1 MSATG
6 SIRGA
11 AAAQLGFDYQ
21 LDVSI
26 LAALQLLLIS
36 KAATRLVLEPA
47 NEEDLEVDLAPTV
60 PGRIQ
65 PSAMVA
71 GGYKLVVQVKRN
83 TGEPWSIEDFV
94 RLLKHGSDKPGGR
107 REALHHLDDPDTH
120 YLLVT
125 TASVKGV
132 ARGLLVQGFE
142 ETADKA
148 EFPSTLKE
156 TLKKSPEGRVAI
168 WGGLTEKHLA
178 SVLRELMSDLLH
190 VPRPNQD
197 SLLAKL
203 RSEAKRRTRGAAP
216 GIWTREDLLAI
227 VREHDG
233 FLSSLAS
240 LEHFVPPTNFHDMV
254 EQLTDKGAI
263 VIRGPSG
270 TGKTQAALRLC
281 ELARQRD
288 GSLEVVTLGAD
299 DTPTS
304 TRKLVNRGPTLFFIE
319 DPWGQ
324 YRLREGADSWTE
336 QLPRLLAKA
345 SSNHQFVITSRSDIM
360 GKAQDVLS
368 QWSVELDAAQYRS
381 GQLREIY
388 DSRMD
393 QLPSALQPK
402 AYVFRKT
409 VLAELETP
417 FEIDLYFQQMA
428 QGAELEETDHAF
440 SRRLL
445 EHAHRDAVG
454 GVVVRALEAG
464 DTSGIAAIVWA
475 LLAAR
480 NQFDRSQ
487 LSPLQRSLR
496 PLDRDLGEGLD
507 KLIDRMVA
515 ARHLRQPLRTISFT
529 HPSVRQGVELF
540 LTHHWLRSEG
550 AIQTLILALTRLPVE
565 NRAWGMETAAR
576 VFEATRNFVVQR
588 KIDEPFQIDESSQ
601 AAIDAW
607 LDEGLIDPASDFP
620 NLLELASEVGSKAS
634 IPSCVAYWLLKGI
647 QRGVSLFLENWKP
660 PLFDDDWYA
669 RVSADPRSAIVAARF
684 IREQLGFERGRYG
697 YQFAAS
703 LDRIAPKLTPAYLD
717 AARQMVGNGYETNAK
732 TVATGAIRDLVGYE
746 IIVDSALDDLA
757 AIKRGY
763 DLSYVEEWRAIEDG
777 ERDAAVEEA
786 MQWSHEE
793 DGYTSR
799 VFIEIYIWHLRSIG
813 TWKAIAEHPRM
824 AELVSPWARDLR
836 VNKGNASPAEF
847 EAIVTCAK
855 GLDAEPEVWEVLG
868 QYWLPEVIQ
877 ELARRIADGVM
888 AVDLRKAL
896 TETALTHVPGLLL
909 NEVNNLSTKPSK
921 QLMLLSDIDRA
932 SYRINVEDR
941 AAALK
946 QITDHLPVE
955 LVEIISA
962 FPSDHSGPGS
972 VGPNALKI
980 LTENVLELDSET
992 LGLVVPV
999 IVANGGNAA
1008 PGVEFWLA
1016 IAKSKDDALA
1026 ATKVAIEIGDIALV
1040 ERSLRHNRADARH
1053 AALLHLATSLSDPLP
1068 ASLLALSSDPS
1079 ARVRRALVSVIR
1091 ERPHPDHQK
1100 TLLGLAYDKWS
1111 SAEYHTPV
1119 RDVYAIAQEAVIALL
1134 NYGSLV
1140 DPVGEMLLDL
1150 ASITSDRTLSQI
1162 ALIVAANSCSCRIQQ
1177 KISNLVS
1184 LKGSRWIRLD
1194 ALVALADA
1202 KILDPSVTEHLAP
1215 TFLTDLPPILAAHAA
1230 HLIGAHAASDVAL
1243 KLFTRVASVNRRQVL
1258 LLVGANAMATRDRK
1272 TADQI
1277 LDLLE
1282 PGHPARR
1289 ILDTPELLPFS
1300 ALDDLGSVALREYA
1314 RKRLCERISE

>member
-26 LAALQLLLIS
+26 LAAFQLLLIS

-47 NEEDLEVDLAPTV
+47 NEEDLEVDLEPTV
-60 PGRIQ
+60 PGRMQ
-65 PSAMVA
+65 PSAIVA
-71 GGYKLVVQVKRN
+71 GGYKLVVQVKRS
-83 TGEPWSIEDFV
+83 TGEPWSIDDFI

-107 REALHHLDDPDTH
+107 REALHHLDDPETR

-142 ETADKA
+142 EAADKG
-148 EFPSTLKE
+148 EFPSILRD

-197 SLLAKL
+197 SLLATL
-203 RSEAKRRTRGAAP
+203 RSEAKRRTRGAVP

-227 VREHDG
+227 VREHEG
-233 FLSSLAS
+233 FLSSLAT

-288 GSLEVVTLGAD
+288 GSLEVVTLSAD
-299 DTPTS
+299 NTPTS
-304 TRKLVNRGPTLFFIE
+304 ARKLINRGPTLFYIE

-393 QLPSALQPK
+393 QLPAALQPK
-402 AYVFRKT
+402 AYAFRKA

-428 QGAELEETDHAF
+428 QGPELEESDHAF

-445 EHAHRDAVG
+445 ERAHRDAVG
-454 GVVVRALEAG
+454 GVVVRALEAS
-464 DTSGIAAIVWA
+464 DSSGIAAIVWA

-496 PLDRDLGEGLD
+496 PLDRDLGEELD

-529 HPSVRQGVELF
+529 HSSVRQGVELF
-540 LTHHWLRSEG
+540 LTRHWLRSEC
-550 AIQTLILALTRLPVE
+550 AVQTLILALTRLPVE

-576 VFEATRNFVVQR
+576 VVEATRNFVAYR
-588 KIDEPFQIDESSQ
+588 KIDTPFQIDESSQ
-601 AAIDAW
+601 TAIDAW

-620 NLLELASEVGSKAS
+620 NLLELASEVGSTAS
-634 IPSCVAYWLLKGI
+634 IPSRVAYWLLKGT
-647 QRGVSLFLENWKP
+647 QRGISFLIDNWKQP
-660 PLFDDDWYA
+660 VFDDDWYA
-669 RVSADPRSAIVAARF
+669 GVTADPRSAVVAARF
-684 IREQLGFERGRYG
+684 IREQLGFERGSYG
-697 YQFAAS
+697 GQFAAR
-703 LDRIAPKLTPAYLD
+703 LDRIAPNLTQAYLD
-717 AARQMVGNGYETNAK
+717 AARRMVGNGYETNAEA
-732 TVATGAIRDLVGYE
+732 VATGAIRDLVGYE

-763 DLSYVEEWRAIEDG
+763 DLSYAEEWRAIEDG

-793 DGYTSR
+793 DGYTSG
-799 VFIEIYIWHLRSIG
+799 VFIEVYIRHLRSVG
-813 TWKAIAEHPRM
+813 AWKAIAEHPRM
-824 AELVSPWARDLR
+824 AELVFHWARNLR
-836 VNKGNASPAEF
+836 LNNTRTSPAEF
-847 EAIVTCAK
+847 AAIITCAK
-855 GLDAEPEVWEVLG
+855 GGDAESEVWETLG
-868 QYWLPEVIQ
+868 QNWLPEVVQ
-877 ELARRIADGVM
+877 RLARRIADGVM
-888 AVDLRKAL
+888 AVELRKAL
-896 TETALTHVPGLLL
+896 TETALARVPGLLI
-909 NEVNNLSTKPSK
+909 NEIKNLSAKPSK
-921 QLMLLSDIDRA
+921 QLILLADIDRA
-932 SYRINVEDR
+932 SYQINVEDR
-941 AAALK
+941 AAVRK
-946 QITDHLPVE
+946 KITDHLPVE

-962 FPSDHSGPGS
+962 FGSNHSGPGS
-972 VGPNALKI
+972 VGLNALKI
-980 LTENVLELDSET
+980 LTENVLGLDSET
-992 LGLVVPV
+992 LGLVMPV

-1008 PGVEFWLA
+1008 PGVEFWLE
-1016 IAKSKDDALA
+1016 IANSKDDALA
-1026 ATKVAIEIGDIALV
+1026 ATKMAIEIGNVTLV
-1040 ERSLRHNRADARH
+1040 KRSLRHNRADARH
-1053 AALLHLATSLSDPLP
+1053 AALLHLASSLSDPLP
-1068 ASLLALSSDPS
+1068 PPLLALSSDPS
-1079 ARVRRALVSVIR
+1079 ARVRRALISVIR
-1091 ERPHPDHQK
+1091 ERPHSDHQR
-1100 TLLGLAYDKWS
+1100 TLLGLARDQWS
-1111 SAEYHTPV
+1111 SADYHTPI
-1119 RDVYAIAQEAVIALL
+1119 RDTYTIAQEAVIALA
-1134 NYGSLV
+1134 NYASLV

-1150 ASITSDRTLSQI
+1150 ASTTSDRTLSKI
-1162 ALIVAANSCSCRIQQ
+1162 ALIVAANKCSFRIQQ

-1184 LKGSRWIRLD
+1184 LRESRWIRLD

-1202 KILDPSVTEHLAP
+1202 PILDPSVTEHLAP

-1230 HLIGAHAASDVAL
+1230 HFVGAHATSSIAL
-1243 KLFTRVASVNRRQVL
+1243 KLFTSVASVNRRQVL
-1258 LLVGANAMATRDRK
+1258 LLVGASAMATRDRK
-1272 TADQI
+1272 IADQI

-1289 ILDTPELLPFS
+1289 ILDTSEQLPFS
-1300 ALDDLGSVALREYA
+1300 VLDDLGSVALREYA
-1314 RKRLCERISE
+1314 RERLGERISE

>member
-26 LAALQLLLIS
+26 LAAFQLLLIS

-47 NEEDLEVDLAPTV
+47 NEEDLEVDLEPTA
-60 PGRIQ
+60 PGRMQ
-65 PSAMVA
+65 PSAIVA

-83 TGEPWSIEDFV
+83 TGEPWSIDDFI

-107 REALHHLDDPDTH
+107 REALHHLDDPDTR

-142 ETADKA
+142 EAADKG
-148 EFPSTLKE
+148 EFPSILKD

-203 RSEAKRRTRGAAP
+203 RSEAKRRTRGAVP

-254 EQLTDKGAI
+254 EKLTDKGAI

-288 GSLEVVTLGAD
+288 GSLEVVTLSAD
-299 DTPTS
+299 NTPTS
-304 TRKLVNRGPTLFFIE
+304 ARKLINRGPTLFYIE

-388 DSRMD
+388 GSRMD
-393 QLPSALQPK
+393 QLPPALQPK
-402 AYVFRKT
+402 AYAFRKA

-428 QGAELEETDHAF
+428 QGPELEESDHAF

-454 GVVVRALEAG
+454 GVVVRALEAS
-464 DTSGIAAIVWA
+464 DSSGIAAIVWA

-496 PLDRDLGEGLD
+496 PLDRNLGEELD

-540 LTHHWLRSEG
+540 LTRHWLRSEY
-550 AIQTLILALTRLPVE
+550 AVQTLILALTRLPVE

-576 VFEATRNFVVQR
+576 VVEATRNFVAQR
-588 KIDEPFQIDESSQ
+588 KIDTPFQIDESSQ
-601 AAIDAW
+601 TAIDAW

-620 NLLELASEVGSKAS
+620 NLLELASEVGSTAS
-634 IPSCVAYWLLKGI
+634 IPSRVAYWLLKGT
-647 QRGVSLFLENWKP
+647 QRGVSFLIDNWKQP
-660 PLFDDDWYA
+660 VFDDDWYA
-669 RVSADPRSAIVAARF
+669 GVSADPRSAVVAARF
-684 IREQLGFERGRYG
+684 IREQLGFERGSYG
-697 YQFAAS
+697 GQFATR
-703 LDRIAPKLTPAYLD
+703 LDRIAPNLTPAYLD
-717 AARQMVGNGYETNAK
+717 AARRMVGNGYETNAEA
-732 TVATGAIRDLVGYE
+732 VATGAIRDLVGYE
-746 IIVDSALDDLA
+746 IIVDSALDDLV

-763 DLSYVEEWRAIEDG
+763 DLSYAEEWRAIEDG

-793 DGYTSR
+793 DGYTSG
-799 VFIEIYIWHLRSIG
+799 VFIEVYIRHLRSVG
-813 TWKAIAEHPRM
+813 AWKAIAEHPRM
-824 AELVSPWARDLR
+824 AELVFHWARNLR
-836 VNKGNASPAEF
+836 LNNTHTSPAEF
-847 EAIVTCAK
+847 DAIVTCAK
-855 GLDAEPEVWEVLG
+855 GLDAESEVWETLG
-868 QYWLPEVIQ
+868 QNWLPEVVQ
-877 ELARRIADGVM
+877 RLARRIADGVM
-888 AVDLRKAL
+888 AVELRKAL
-896 TETALTHVPGLLL
+896 TETALARVPGLLV
-909 NEVNNLSTKPSK
+909 NEIKNLSAKPSK
-921 QLMLLSDIDRA
+921 QLMLLADIDRA
-932 SYRINVEDR
+932 SYQINVEDR
-941 AAALK
+941 AAVRK

-962 FPSDHSGPGS
+962 FESNHSGPGS
-972 VGPNALKI
+972 VGLNALKI
-980 LTENVLELDSET
+980 LTENVLGLDSET

-1008 PGVEFWLA
+1008 PGVEFWLE
-1016 IAKSKDDALA
+1016 IANSKDDALA
-1026 ATKVAIEIGDIALV
+1026 ATKVAIEIGNVTLV
-1040 ERSLRHNRADARH
+1040 KRSLRHNRADARH
-1053 AALLHLATSLSDPLP
+1053 AALLHFASSLSDPLP
-1068 ASLLALSSDPS
+1068 APLLALSSDPS

-1100 TLLGLAYDKWS
+1100 TLLGLARDQWS
-1111 SAEYHTPV
+1111 SADYHTSV
-1119 RDVYAIAQEAVIALL
+1119 RDIYTIAQEAVIALA
-1134 NYGSLV
+1134 NYASLV
-1140 DPVGEMLLDL
+1140 DPVGEILLDL
-1150 ASITSDRTLSQI
+1150 ANTTSDRTLSQI
-1162 ALIVAANSCSCRIQQ
+1162 ALIVAANKCSSRIQQ

-1184 LKGSRWIRLD
+1184 LRESRWIRLD
-1194 ALVALADA
+1194 ALIALADA
-1202 KILDPSVTEHLAP
+1202 AILDPSVTEHLAP

-1230 HLIGAHAASDVAL
+1230 HFVGAHATFDIAL
-1243 KLFTRVASVNRRQVL
+1243 KLFTSVASVNRRQVL
-1258 LLVGANAMATRDRK
+1258 LLVGASAMATRDRK
-1272 TADQI
+1272 IADQI

-1289 ILDTPELLPFS
+1289 ILDTSELLPFS

-1314 RKRLCERISE
+1314 RERLGERISK